1 MKRRDFIALLGGTVA
16 TWPFAVSLGT
26 PTLAR
31 EPSKITILHSGFPNR
46 TPIHLLFE
54 ALGKLGYENDRT
66 ATIDLLGGEG
76 DPNRLNA
83 LVAQIGAQRPDVI
96 IAITSPAA
104 LALKEAK
111 LTVPV
116 VFAFVS
122 DPVGLGIVE
131 SFAHP
136 GGNFTG
142 VTYNEAEL
150 GGKRL
155 ELLIDAI
162 AGMTHVA
169 VLWNPLFPGDAAA
182 LESIRGSASTRGIAV
197 FARELRGMGDLSP
210 AFDDVTRAGAQ
221 AAVFMTDNVMFGHRK
236 QVAELA
242 LAHRLPTIHSFR
254 LEAVDGGMISYG
266 PGIEDRYRRVAA
278 LADRILKGV
287 RPSELPVE
295 QPTKFELIVNL
306 RTAKA
311 LGLTIPESFL
321 LRADEVI
328 E

>member
-1 MKRRDFIALLGGTVA
+1 MKRREFITLVGGA
-16 TWPFAVSLGT
+16 AAAWPLAVSLGT

-31 EPSKITILHSGFPNR
+31 EPSRIIILHSGFPNR

-54 ALGKLGYENDRT
+54 ALSKLGYENDRT

-96 IAITSPAA
+96 IAITSPAV
-104 LALKEAK
+104 LALKAAN
-111 LTVPV
+111 LTIPV
-116 VFAFVS
+116 VFAFVP

-131 SFAHP
+131 NLAHP

-142 VTYNEAEL
+142 VTYSESVL

-155 ELLIDAI
+155 ELLLDAI
-162 AGMTHVA
+162 AGTTKIA
-169 VLWNPLFPGDAAA
+169 VLWNPSFPGHADA
-182 LESIRGSASTRGIAV
+182 LESIRTSASTRGIEV
-197 FARELRGMGDLSP
+197 FSRELKAVEDLES
-210 AFDDVTRAGAQ
+210 AFDDAIRAKAQ
-221 AAVFMTDNVMFGHRK
+221 AAVFMADNVMFGNRK

-242 LAHRLPTIHSFR
+242 LKHRLPTIHSFPPEVR
-254 LEAVDGGMISYG
+254 DGGLMFYG
-266 PGIEDRYRRVAA
+266 PSNEENYQRSAA
-278 LADRILKGV
+278 LADRILKGA

-295 QPTKFELIVNL
+295 QPTKFELIINL
-306 RTAKA
+306 KTAKA
-311 LGLTIPESFL
+311 LGMTIPESFL